1 MGDFYYVPFV
11 VLGQVKENSETLA
24 KYLQYKIGYIGEDN
38 KAYGMCSSVLS
49 KCQNYTFTDGKYNN
63 NNQVIKEYLQR
74 TLTQIKVAQDEIIN
88 SYAENCIS
96 DVDSCLNSN
105 NYSGNDNYAINA
117 CKSQIVTCM
126 SVNGDATK
134 DPKPAYIEKWVND
147 MQNAKNGQ
155 KTSTITYVLFD
166 GATWQ
171 TSPTTTVTSGT
182 TFTLPKSTDIYAPY
196 GGLGNYAYWCFG
208 TTGTCVAAGTTL
220 NATQV
225 DALINSGATLYLSL
239 EDETAA
245 CKDLSGTW
253 SDTGCTCGTSR
264 WYGSSSGCQK

>member
-1 MGDFYYVPFV
+1 
-11 VLGQVKENSETLA
+11 
-24 KYLQYKIGYIGEDN
+24 
-38 KAYGMCSSVLS
+38 MCSSVLN
-49 KCQNYTFTDGKYNN
+49 KCQNYTYKDKNYNH

-74 TLTQIKVAQDEIIN
+74 TLTQIKVAQDEII
-88 SYAENCIS
+88 SGYAENCIS
-96 DVDSCLNSN
+96 DVTSCLSSN
-105 NYSGNDNYAINA
+105 NSSNPNYAINA

-126 SVNGDATK
+126 SVNGDATA
-134 DPKPAYIEKWVND
+134 DPSPAYIKRWVQD
-147 MQNAKNGQ
+147 MQSATAQGST
-155 KTSTITYVLFD
+155 KTVEYVLFD
-166 GATWQ
+166 GAAWK

-182 TFTLPKSTDIYAPY
+182 TFTLPKSTDVDVPY

-239 EDETAA
+239 ADETAA
-245 CKDLSGTW
+245 CNELSGTW
-253 SDTGCTCGTSR
+253 ANTGCTCTGAYD